1 MTNDEFAKFATRLFI
16 SFPSLWE
23 WLQSNSPDPKA
34 TQEVW
39 RETLRPY
46 TLAECLG
53 VVSSWTSGKLD
64 AFKAY
69 ERDQVHLMIRSICE
83 ASRDKVR
90 KRKEMTDAN
99 RPYHDKR
106 KATTEGGQIGIGS
119 FMDCAMVA
127 AVKEGA
133 IHHKRML
140 DGEITKS
147 EYETLREEI
156 LVKHGI

>member
-1 MTNDEFAKFATRLFI
+1 MTNEEFVNFAKTLFVA
-16 SFPSLWE
+16 FPSLWE

-46 TLAECLG
+46 TLAECH
-53 VVSSWTSGKLD
+53 VVLSSWTSGKLES
-64 AFKAY
+64 FKAY
-69 ERDQVHLMIRSICE
+69 ERDQVHLMIRAICE
-83 ASRDKVR
+83 ASRDRQR
-90 KRKEMTDAN
+90 KKQHQSEAN

-106 KATTEGGQIGIGS
+106 KATMQGEHVSTGS
-119 FMDCAMVA
+119 IMDSAMVA

-133 IHHKRML
+133 IQHKRLL
-140 DGEITKS
+140 DGEITRF